1 MRALILGAAGMVGRA
16 VVAEARRRGWQAVA
30 RDRSRLDL
38 TDRAAVEREIAGR
51 AGALVVNCA
60 AFTAVDRA
68 EDEPERALLVNGTA
82 VGWLAESCE
91 RAGSRLVH
99 VSTDYVFDGLAREPY
114 REEDTPAPLSSYGA
128 SKLDGERRALAHEGV
143 LVVRTSGLFGAGGA
157 NFVDTIAAR
166 IRSRSGPL
174 RVVDDQVGA
183 PTYAPFLARALAD
196 LGESSRT
203 GIVHYRN
210 REPISWYG
218 FALAIAERLGG
229 GVEIEPVTS
238 GAVPRPARRPAY
250 SVLAVDRFESETGRR
265 VEAWSDGLGDHLA
278 RELKERA

>member
-1 MRALILGAAGMVGRA
+1 VRALILGAAGMAGRA
-16 VVAEARRRGWQAVA
+16 VSSEARRRGWRVVA
-30 RDRSRLDL
+30 RGRRELDL
-38 TDRAAVEREIAGR
+38 TDRAAVEREVAAV

-68 EDEPERALLVNGTA
+68 ESEREQALLVNGTA
-82 VGWLAESCE
+82 VGWLAAACE

-99 VSTDYVFDGLAREPY
+99 VSTDYVFNGAARTPY
-114 REEDTPAPLSSYGA
+114 REEDAAAPLSSYGA
-128 SKLDGERRALAHEGV
+128 SKLDGERRALAHDGV

-157 NFVDTIAAR
+157 NFVDAIAAR
-166 IRSRSGPL
+166 VRSRSGPL
-174 RVVDDQVGA
+174 KVVDDQVGA

-210 REPISWYG
+210 RDPISWYG

-238 GAVPRPARRPAY
+238 GEVPRPARRPAY
-250 SVLAVDRFESETGRR
+250 SVLAVDRFESESGRR
-265 VEAWSDGLGDHLA
+265 VEAWSDGLEEHLA